1 MQQLIFIALVIFCLT
16 RYSPVIASS
25 SETAVSGKTK
35 LELFNAYH
43 IAKL

>member
-1 MQQLIFIALVIFCLT
+1 MQQLIFIALVIFCLN
-16 RYSPVIASS
+16 PVIASS

-35 LELFNAYH
+35 LELFNVDH